1 MKRTQCIIYQGWK
14 FQFYLFN
21 CGNISIPLLIPFL
34 NDGESHSKLKKIV
47 GVVTFVA
54 FISDKRK
61 TFTATTEGDFTPVKT
76 AEVSTL
82 FGPTDPV
89 EVTGDAGTVYVFP
102 GGLNVSMLPFAVPQ
116 LTLGSVFGTDLTVRY
131 FAYSTNE
138 DIGKLN
144 LFSWGLRHSI
154 SQYVPVL
161 PLDLAVDFYSQQFR
175 LGTLRL
181 NYLMIILHLWYLL
194 IILILG

>member
-1 MKRTQCIIYQGWK
+1 M
-14 FQFYLFN
+14 
-21 CGNISIPLLIPFL
+21 
-34 NDGESHSKLKKIV
+34 
-47 GVVTFVA
+47 
-54 FISDKRK
+54 
-61 TFTATTEGDFTPVKT
+61 KT

-161 PLDLAVDFYSQQFR
+161 PLDLAVGFYSQQFR
-175 LGTLRL
+175 
-181 NYLMIILHLWYLL
+181 
-194 IILILG
+194 

>member
-1 MKRTQCIIYQGWK
+1 
-14 FQFYLFN
+14 
-21 CGNISIPLLIPFL
+21 
-34 NDGESHSKLKKIV
+34 
-47 GVVTFVA
+47 
-54 FISDKRK
+54 
-61 TFTATTEGDFTPVKT
+61 VKT

-116 LTLGSVFGTDLTVRY
+116 LTVGSVFGTDLTVRY

-144 LFSWGLRHSI
+144 LFSWRLRHSI

-161 PLDLAVDFYSQQFR
+161 PLDLAVGFYCQQFR